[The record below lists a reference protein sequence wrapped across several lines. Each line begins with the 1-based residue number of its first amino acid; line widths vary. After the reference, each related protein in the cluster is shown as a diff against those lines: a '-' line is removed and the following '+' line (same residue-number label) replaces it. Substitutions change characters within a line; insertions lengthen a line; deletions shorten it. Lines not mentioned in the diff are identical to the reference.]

1 MQKAEKIYECI
12 KNLYEVAYHFKPNVK
27 SRKTL
32 DVEIRQFTAYIL
44 HQNTKTLSM
53 QEIAKIVGKKSHA
66 TIIHSIK
73 SVNNQLETNK
83 NYKKK
88 YEEVLKHLR
97 VKGFLSTKPYFVGT
111 LFHYMN
117 GDFANYN
124 STLSMLRSL
133 ESNLMIIDY
142 YSLLLDKFPS
152 FERKHS
158 DYFLLLEYLIEV
170 ISNCD
175 SYYSLDNNIDNYYSR
190 FELRVLSTL
199 GINELML

>member
-1 MQKAEKIYECI
+1 
-12 KNLYEVAYHFKPNVK
+12 
-27 SRKTL
+27 
-32 DVEIRQFTAYIL
+32 
-44 HQNTKTLSM
+44 M
-53 QEIAKIVGKKSHA
+53 QEIAKIVGKKSHS

-97 VKGFLSTKPYFVGT
+97 VKGFLSTKPYLVGT
-111 LFHYMN
+111 LFHFMRS
-117 GDFANYN
+117 DFANYN

-133 ESNLMIIDY
+133 DSNLIISDY

-158 DYFLLLEYLIEV
+158 NYFLLLEYLIEI

-175 SYYSLDNNIDNYYSR
+175 SYYVLDNNIDNYYSR

>member
-1 MQKAEKIYECI
+1 
-12 KNLYEVAYHFKPNVK
+12 
-27 SRKTL
+27 
-32 DVEIRQFTAYIL
+32 
-44 HQNTKTLSM
+44 M

-111 LFHYMN
+111 LHHFIN
-117 GDFANYN
+117 SDFPNYD
-124 STLSMLRSL
+124 STLCRLRSL

-152 FERKHS
+152 LERKHS
-158 DYFLLLEYLIEV
+158 DYFLLLEYLIKV
-170 ISNCD
+170 INNCD
-175 SYYSLDNNIDNYYSR
+175 SYYILDNNIDNYYIR